1 MLFRTQNIFVGS
13 ATPAL
18 CRSVSRPGRP
28 EEEEKARKIK
38 QACKRFHRQSPEKSK
53 KEKEKGMMTGRGLS
67 GECHHNFSCKNQGVA
82 ASYPSGGQ
90 ESQTHPTSVEQPR
103 KNKCNRKGEKKTYS
117 RQQFAETATSLGA
130 RWKYKQRKTTA
141 FSPLGASHTPTG
153 ILNAGSR
160 CQLWQGRKQTVL
172 KKNLAFRKHNSH
184 RLKRPMKMETKN
196 KEGKR

>member
-1 MLFRTQNIFVGS
+1 MEKSMLFRTQNIFVGS
-13 ATPAL
+13 ATPAP

-67 GECHHNFSCKNQGVA
+67 GECHHNFSCKNQVVA

-103 KNKCNRKGEKKTYS
+103 KNKCNRKVKKRRTHANSLRKLQLHWERGENINNVRPLHS
-117 RQQFAETATSLGA
+117 A
-130 RWKYKQRKTTA
+130 RSA
-141 FSPLGASHTPTG
+141 HL
-153 ILNAGSR
+153 I
-160 CQLWQGRKQTVL
+160 
-172 KKNLAFRKHNSH
+172 H
-184 RLKRPMKMETKN
+184 RLEF
-196 KEGKR
+196 